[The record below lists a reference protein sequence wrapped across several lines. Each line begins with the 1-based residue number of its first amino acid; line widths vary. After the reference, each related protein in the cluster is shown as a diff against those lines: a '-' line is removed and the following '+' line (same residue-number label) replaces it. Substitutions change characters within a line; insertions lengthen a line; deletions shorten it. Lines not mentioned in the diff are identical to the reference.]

1 MNARVASFRISS
13 WAIKQPL
20 IPVIFFLALLL
31 AGLVAYH
38 KLPVNQMPNV
48 QIPTASVS
56 ISLPGAAPKELE
68 SQVTRRVEA
77 ALSNVGNIKHIR
89 SYIADGVS
97 NTEVEFHLGTDI
109 NQAMAAIRDQVVSI
123 RPLLPQGIQEPSVQK
138 IEADYKPLMS
148 YSINS
153 EKASLEQSAWFLDN
167 AVMHSLMAIKGIAK
181 IQPQGTVTREFQ
193 IELDPAKLR
202 NYGLSIDMVNSQV
215 QQNVLDLPAGKLQ
228 ASDHEALIRVA
239 SANLS
244 LDYLAHLR
252 IALTDGRYVSLHD
265 LGSVRDGSSQSKQL
279 VRLNQQPVVG
289 FAIYRAASA
298 SDIEVEDAVK
308 QALRKIHQAHPEFN
322 FSLVQSQVDY
332 TRESHH
338 SVLWAFIEGILL
350 ASAVV
355 FLFLRTWQ
363 ATWVCALVI
372 PLSAIPTFL
381 VMQWLHFSLNL
392 VSMLALSLVAGILV
406 DDTIVEIENINR
418 HMRMGKTPYQ
428 AAIDAA
434 DEIGL
439 AVVATAFTVIAVF
452 IPVSFMGGAVGQYFI
467 QFGITVAI
475 ATFFSLLVA
484 RLCTPVLAAY
494 FFKAEAH
501 NRPVSTWQSG
511 LLQRYQTW
519 LGATL
524 VRRKFTVLV
533 GLVILLLSLAI
544 AVYLPT
550 GFMPFEDKSQ
560 SMLQVELPPGARLA
574 DTDSSV
580 KSLTQLLLKRPEVS
594 SVYAVIGGSDSESN
608 IDGQVRRASL
618 SIQLKPRRER
628 KLDVRRFEEAM
639 QVQFANIPNIR
650 ASFVNE
656 NGSKAL
662 SIGLAS
668 DNPALLQ
675 ATANQLEREMRGLDV
690 LSKVSSTRPLP
701 QTELSITPRNQD
713 VARLGVSADSMAD
726 IVRIATMGDND
737 ANLSKL
743 HIDERLLPIRV
754 TLAEGSKNDS
764 HSLSQLLL
772 PSSDGSLVPLS
783 AVADIRLSAGETS
796 INRLDRERL
805 VTLEAD
811 LNNNATLGQA
821 LDAIDKL
828 PTMRHLPAGV
838 SRNDTGDVELLAEMF
853 DSFSIAMVAGVFAIY
868 AVLVMLFRTLLQP
881 VTIMFALPLSFSGA
895 LLALLLTGT
904 ALSLPSVIG
913 ILMLMGIVA
922 KNGILLVD
930 FIIEQRHAGLS
941 RHQAIM
947 QACQQRANPIIMTTL
962 AMIAGMLP
970 VILGV
975 GAGTEFRVP
984 MALTVIGGLVTS
996 TALSLLFIP
1005 VLYSLVDDFEVWLKP
1020 KLLRFTSLESH

>member
-1 MNARVASFRISS
+1 MSARVASFRISS

-20 IPVIFFLALLL
+20 IPVIFFLAMLL
-31 AGLVAYH
+31 AGLVAYS

-148 YSINS
+148 YSISS

-181 IQPQGTVTREFQ
+181 IQPQGNVTREFQ

-202 NYGLSIDMVNSQV
+202 NYGLSIDMVNSQI

-244 LDYLAHLR
+244 LEYLAHLR
-252 IALTDGRYVSLHD
+252 IALTDGRYVSLQD

-332 TRESHH
+332 TRASHH

-372 PLSAIPTFL
+372 PLSAIPTFF

-501 NRPVSTWQSG
+501 NRPASAWQNN
-511 LLQRYQTW
+511 LLQRYQVW
-519 LGATL
+519 LSATL
-524 VRRKFTVLV
+524 ARRKLTVLV
-533 GLVILLLSLAI
+533 GLAILLLSLAI
-544 AVYLPT
+544 AMYLPT

-618 SIQLKPRRER
+618 SIQLKPRSER
-628 KLDVRRFEEAM
+628 RLDVRRFEEAM

-675 ATANQLEREMRGLDV
+675 ATANQLEREMRGLNE

-713 VARLGVSADSMAD
+713 AARLGVSADSMAD

-764 HSLSQLLL
+764 NSLSQLLL

-796 INRLDRERL
+796 INRLDRARQI
-805 VTLEAD
+805 TLEAD
-811 LNNNATLGQA
+811 LNNASLGQA
-821 LDAIDKL
+821 LAAIDKL
-828 PTMRHLPAGV
+828 PTMRNLPAGV

-868 AVLVMLFRTLLQP
+868 AVLVMLFRTVLQP

-895 LLALLLTGT
+895 LLALLITET

-984 MALTVIGGLVTS
+984 MALTVIGGLITS

-1005 VLYSLVDDFEVWLKP
+1005 VLYSLVDDFEVWIRP
-1020 KLLRFTSLESH
+1020 KLLGFTSLESR